1 MKKFNILQRIALFK
15 VRSKKTFRIMKLT
28 TFLMSVTILNA
39 FANNTY
45 SQNTLLNLN
54 MKDVP
59 MKTVF
64 KAIEDQ
70 SEFFFLYSSKMI
82 DIDQKVDINVTDKK
96 ITEVLDKLL
105 ANSDIIYSVRNRQ
118 ILLVNKEAALEL
130 QQKKVTGTITDVN
143 KQPVAG
149 ANVVVKGTP
158 IGAITDADGKYTIE
172 VPPSGKTLTV
182 SFIGY
187 ISQEVQIGKPY
198 QYGARMVLKKILP
211 LRFQKYLQM
220 TFQKLPPVMWLNCCL
235 VVLLVFK
242 QPWSVPSQ
250 EEI

>member
-118 ILLVNKEAALEL
+118 ILLVNKEAALE
-130 QQKKVTGTITDVN
+130 
-143 KQPVAG
+143 
-149 ANVVVKGTP
+149 
-158 IGAITDADGKYTIE
+158 
-172 VPPSGKTLTV
+172 
-182 SFIGY
+182 
-187 ISQEVQIGKPY
+187 
-198 QYGARMVLKKILP
+198 
-211 LRFQKYLQM
+211 
-220 TFQKLPPVMWLNCCL
+220 
-235 VVLLVFK
+235 
-242 QPWSVPSQ
+242 
-250 EEI
+250 